1 MKEFYDL
8 VIIGGGPAGY
18 RAAEKAKK
26 HFKTALFE
34 SKNPGGVCLNEG
46 CVPTKTLLHIVKDI
60 AAAKTLG
67 GYGFTL
73 SGAPDLNK
81 ISRQKDRVIK
91 ILRAGVRE
99 SINGVDYFNEKAVIE
114 GVSDGKFVV
123 AGENVTVLADKL
135 LIATGS
141 SAAVPPVA
149 GLREALDAGA
159 AVTNAGALEITSI
172 PQRFV
177 IIGGGVIGVEMAAI
191 YSALGSSVTIVE
203 ATDKLLPQMDTEL
216 GKYIGK
222 AFAGNGIRIYTSA
235 KAERILA
242 SEDGNRLIIDTAEG
256 QKEIIFD
263 KLLVATGRRPNT
275 AGIGLENIGV
285 KIERGIVT
293 DEYMRTSV
301 PKVWASGDVNGKMM
315 LAHKAYREADAAV
328 SDMLGQPVK
337 VRYDS
342 IPEAVY
348 TLPEVASVGAKE
360 GDVPGAEVRKIPA
373 SFSAR
378 YVAESASRDGFIK
391 TVSLNGRL
399 IGIQLA
405 VPYATEI
412 VSSAAMMIEL
422 GMTADEVG
430 KLCFPHPSVSE
441 LLLI

>member
-73 SGAPDLNK
+73 SGTPDLNK

-159 AVTNAGALEITSI
+159 AVTNAGALEITAI

-191 YSALGSSVTIVE
+191 YSA
-203 ATDKLLPQMDTEL
+203 
-216 GKYIGK
+216 GK

-235 KAERILA
+235 KAERILP

-412 VSSAAMMIEL
+412 ASSAAMMIEL

>member
-159 AVTNAGALEITSI
+159 AVTNAGALEITAI

-235 KAERILA
+235 KAERILP

-256 QKEIIFD
+256 Q
-263 KLLVATGRRPNT
+263 
-275 AGIGLENIGV
+275 
-285 KIERGIVT
+285 
-293 DEYMRTSV
+293 
-301 PKVWASGDVNGKMM
+301 
-315 LAHKAYREADAAV
+315 
-328 SDMLGQPVK
+328 
-337 VRYDS
+337 
-342 IPEAVY
+342 
-348 TLPEVASVGAKE
+348 
-360 GDVPGAEVRKIPA
+360 
-373 SFSAR
+373 
-378 YVAESASRDGFIK
+378 
-391 TVSLNGRL
+391 
-399 IGIQLA
+399 
-405 VPYATEI
+405 
-412 VSSAAMMIEL
+412 
-422 GMTADEVG
+422 
-430 KLCFPHPSVSE
+430 
-441 LLLI
+441 

>member
-1 MKEFYDL
+1 M
-8 VIIGGGPAGY
+8 
-18 RAAEKAKK
+18 
-26 HFKTALFE
+26 
-34 SKNPGGVCLNEG
+34 
-46 CVPTKTLLHIVKDI
+46 
-60 AAAKTLG
+60 
-67 GYGFTL
+67 
-73 SGAPDLNK
+73 
-81 ISRQKDRVIK
+81 
-91 ILRAGVRE
+91 
-99 SINGVDYFNEKAVIE
+99 
-114 GVSDGKFVV
+114 
-123 AGENVTVLADKL
+123 
-135 LIATGS
+135 
-141 SAAVPPVA
+141 
-149 GLREALDAGA
+149 
-159 AVTNAGALEITSI
+159 
-172 PQRFV
+172 
-177 IIGGGVIGVEMAAI
+177 
-191 YSALGSSVTIVE
+191 
-203 ATDKLLPQMDTEL
+203 
-216 GKYIGK
+216 
-222 AFAGNGIRIYTSA
+222 
-235 KAERILA
+235 
-242 SEDGNRLIIDTAEG
+242 
-256 QKEIIFD
+256 
-263 KLLVATGRRPNT
+263 
-275 AGIGLENIGV
+275 ENIGV

-378 YVAESASRDGFIK
+378 YVAESSSRDGFIK

-412 VSSAAMMIEL
+412 ASSAAMMIEL